1 MGTHGVRKVL
11 ILLLIFTLIAGDC
24 LPAGSVEAA
33 VQETEVTPTPEPEQP
48 LPPEVTPTPVPQ
60 TTPTPTPSVTPPV
73 VTPAPTPVQKQYVLK
88 SPAAKYKKGGQTG
101 IHYHKV
107 KGKKVYHI
115 SSYTTDTVQ
124 LTMSHPSTFSIYGG
138 GSKKEVKKK
147 LATVSSKGLVRCHR
161 KGKGE
166 KLYTIVKA
174 VSKTTKEV
182 QYIYIYFQKK
192 ISCSTGSKVIL
203 YEKYS
208 EQIRIDYPFSK
219 VSISV
224 GNKKKATVSKRGRIL
239 AKKHGTTYATIK
251 VRGSQRN
258 QVKIKIIVQKEPWI
272 VSSKDKL
279 YDYDD
284 MVGDLRSLVK
294 KYPGKTG
301 LNSIGTTY
309 DKREIW
315 CLRIG
320 NRYARKK
327 LVINAA
333 IHGREWKNTQVIM
346 RQAEDILRDYRD
358 HKKRFSSTC
367 IYVIPMDNPD
377 GVSIS
382 QYGAKALRNKKL
394 QKKCKK
400 LGHNEEWKANARG
413 VNLNNNFPAGFIK
426 KKKAKAHYM
435 KYFGKKAGSEKETK
449 ALMNFI
455 NEIRPQTVLNLHST
469 GSILY
474 WDFNVEGKLHDSL
487 YELASKI
494 HSFNGYA
501 LMPKSQSTDA
511 AGGFADWLVYK
522 KGITSVTIETGTV
535 PCPLPH
541 SQYKSVYKKNNKMFR
556 WFMTEY

>member
-1 MGTHGVRKVL
+1 MGKHRIRKVL
-11 ILLLIFTLIAGDC
+11 ILLFIFMLVAGDC
-24 LPAGSVEAA
+24 LPAGRVAAA
-33 VQETEVTPTPEPEQP
+33 VQEAETTPEPGQP
-48 LPPEVTPTPVPQ
+48 QPPETTPTPVPQ
-60 TTPTPTPSVTPPV
+60 VTPSPTPQVTPPAATPSPTPTPVP
-73 VTPAPTPVQKQYVLK
+73 KQYVLK
-88 SPAAKYKKGGQTG
+88 SPSARYKKGGQTG

-115 SSYTTDTVQ
+115 TSYTTDTVQ

-161 KGKGE
+161 RGKGE
-166 KLYTIVKA
+166 KLYTIIKA
-174 VSKTTKEV
+174 VSKTTREV

-192 ISCSTGSKVIL
+192 ISCSTGNKVIL

-208 EQIRIDYPFSK
+208 DQLKIDYPFSK
-219 VSISV
+219 VTISV
-224 GNKKKATVSKRGRIL
+224 GNKKKATVSKRGKIH

-251 VRGSQRN
+251 VRGSQHN
-258 QVKIKIIVQKEPWI
+258 QVKVRIVVQKEPWI

-284 MVGDLRSLVK
+284 MVSDLRSLVR

-301 LNSIGTTY
+301 LSSIGTTY
-309 DKREIW
+309 DERGIW

-358 HKKRFSSTC
+358 NKKHFSSTC

-382 QYGAKALRNKKL
+382 QYGAEGLRNKKL
-394 QKKCKK
+394 RKKCKK
-400 LGHNEEWKANARG
+400 LGHNEVWKANARG
-413 VNLNNNFPAGFIK
+413 VNLNNNFPAGFMK

-449 ALMNFI
+449 ALMKFI
-455 NEIRPQTVLNLHST
+455 DEIQPQTVLNLHST

-474 WDFNVEGKLHDSL
+474 WDFNVEGKLHDNL

-494 HSFNGYA
+494 NSFNGYTM
-501 LMPKSQSTDA
+501 MPKGQSTDA

-535 PCPLPH
+535 HCPLPH
-541 SQYKSVYKKNNKMFR
+541 SQYKTIYKKNNKMFR